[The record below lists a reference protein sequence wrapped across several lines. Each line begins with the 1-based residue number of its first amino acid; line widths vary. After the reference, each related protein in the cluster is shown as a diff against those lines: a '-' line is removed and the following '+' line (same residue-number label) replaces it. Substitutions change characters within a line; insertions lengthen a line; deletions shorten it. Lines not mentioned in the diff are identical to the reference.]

1 MRSLFFALL
10 LALAAFA
17 PPALALDAAVVHKIA
32 LGDGS
37 DEKIAAIN
45 ALVESGDE
53 QAEPLL
59 KALLAGNV
67 QTSGDR
73 VLIVNGDSAID
84 AVSGE
89 KISPVPDDAS
99 DLVLNNRIR
108 GVLDSAVSA
117 LRLLS
122 RDRGTRLKAAREL
135 ADDPRA
141 AALAVVDKALARETD
156 PEIKAVLEIVAASV
170 HLHAGSKA

>member
-1 MRSLFFALL
+1 VRRILLALW

-17 PPALALDAAVVHKIA
+17 PPALALDAAVVHKLA
-32 LGDGS
+32 FGETS
-37 DEKIAAIN
+37 SEKIAAIN

-73 VLIVNGDSAID
+73 VLIVEGEAGID

-89 KISPVPDDAS
+89 KVSPLPDDAS
-99 DLVLNNRIR
+99 DVVLNNRVR
-108 GVLDSAVSA
+108 GVLDAAVSA
-117 LRLLS
+117 LRLVS
-122 RDRGTRLKAAREL
+122 RDRDTRLKAARDL
-135 ADDPRA
+135 ADDQ
-141 AALAVVDKALARETD
+141 
-156 PEIKAVLEIVAASV
+156 
-170 HLHAGSKA
+170 